1 MGIEYERGGF
11 YMFKIDLLNNIS
23 EKGLAVFSDKYE
35 YRADMAEAD
44 GIMVR
49 SKEMKEMTL
58 PASVKAIARAGA
70 GVNNIPID
78 KCSEKGIVV
87 FNTPGANAN
96 GVKELVILGML
107 LASRKVVEGIAWA
120 KGLVGEGDK
129 VPDLIEKGKSKF
141 GGTEILGK
149 KLGVV
154 GLGAIGTMVA
164 NAAEGLGME
173 VWGYDPFLS
182 IEAAWRLSRN
192 TKKAPSLDKLL
203 SECDFISLHVPQN
216 KDTKGFINADKFAVM
231 KKGVVI
237 LNFAR
242 GGLVDTP
249 SLKKAVAD
257 GIVAC
262 YVTDFPDEEVIK
274 TDKVIAIP
282 HLGASTEES
291 EENCAI
297 MAAMQLMEY
306 LENGNIKNSVNFPE
320 SFLDRS
326 GNQRLTISN
335 QNLPGMIEKI
345 THFLAENK
353 INIADMINKSRGNIA
368 YNIIDVDGTID
379 AALVKKIASA
389 EGVLA
394 VRLI

>member
-1 MGIEYERGGF
+1 MYR
-11 YMFKIDLLNNIS
+11 IDLLNKIS
-23 EKGLAVFSDKYE
+23 KKGLNLFTDKYE
-35 YRADMAEAD
+35 YRTDIPDPD

-49 SKEMKEMTL
+49 SKEMKDMPL

-107 LASRKVVEGIAWA
+107 LAARNVAEGLAWC

-129 VPDLIEKGKSKF
+129 VPDLIEKGKAKF
-141 GGTEILGK
+141 VGTEILGK

-164 NAAEGLGME
+164 NTAEGLGME

-192 TKKAPSLDKLL
+192 TKKSPSLDKLL
-203 SECDFISLHVPQN
+203 SECDFISIHVPQN

-231 KKGVVI
+231 KKGVVV

-249 SLKKAVAD
+249 SLKKAIAD

-297 MAAMQLMEY
+297 MATLQLMDF

-320 SFLDRS
+320 CALERS
-326 GNQRLTISN
+326 DKARLTISN
-335 QNLPGMIEKI
+335 KNEPGMIEKI
-345 THFLAENK
+345 TRMLADNK
-353 INIADMINKSRGNIA
+353 LNIADMINKSKGNIA
-368 YNIIDVDGTID
+368 YNIIDIDGEISND
-379 AALVKKIASA
+379 LVKKISSA
-389 EGVLA
+389 EGIIG
-394 VRLI
+394 VRAL

>member
-1 MGIEYERGGF
+1 MYR
-11 YMFKIDLLNNIS
+11 IDLLNKIS
-23 EKGLAVFSDKYE
+23 EKGLSLFTPNYE
-35 YRADMAEAD
+35 YREGIADAD
-44 GIMVR
+44 GILVR
-49 SKEMKEMTL
+49 SKEMKDMAL

-96 GVKELVILGML
+96 GVKELVILGMI
-107 LASRKVVEGIAWA
+107 LAARHVADGIAWA

-141 GGTEILGK
+141 VGTEIQGK
-149 KLGVV
+149 TLGVV

-164 NAAEGLGME
+164 NAAESLGME
-173 VWGYDPFLS
+173 VMGYDPFLS
-182 IEAAWRLSRN
+182 IEAAWKLSR
-192 TKKAPSLDKLL
+192 TIKKAPSLDRLL
-203 SECDFISLHVPQN
+203 AECDYISLHVPQN
-216 KDTKGFINADKFAVM
+216 KDTKGFINADKFAIM

-242 GGLVDTP
+242 GGLVDTA

-257 GIVAC
+257 GIVGC

-274 TDKVIAIP
+274 TNNVIAIP

-291 EENCAI
+291 EENCAV
-297 MAAMQLMEY
+297 MAALQLMDF

-320 SFLDRS
+320 CILDRT
-326 GNQRLTISN
+326 GKKRITISN
-335 QNLPGMIEKI
+335 TNTPGMIEKI
-345 THFLAENK
+345 TKLMAENQL
-353 INIADMINKSRGNIA
+353 NIADMINKSRGNLA
-368 YNIIDVDGTID
+368 YNIIDVEGEINGDL
-379 AALVKKIASA
+379 AKKISA
-389 EGVLA
+389 TEGVIG
-394 VRLI
+394 VRVL

>member
-1 MGIEYERGGF
+1 MYR
-11 YMFKIDLLNNIS
+11 IDLLNKIS
-23 EKGLAVFSDKYE
+23 EKGLSLFTEKYE
-35 YRADMAEAD
+35 YRTDIPDPD
-44 GIMVR
+44 GILVR
-49 SKEMKEMTL
+49 SKEMKEMVL
-58 PASVKAIARAGA
+58 PSNLKAIARAGA

-107 LASRKVVEGIAWA
+107 LASRKVVEGINWA
-120 KGLVGEGDK
+120 KSLVGEGDK
-129 VPDLIEKGKSKF
+129 VPDMIEKGKSKF
-141 GGTEILGK
+141 GGTEIMGK

-164 NAAEGLGME
+164 NTAESMGME

-192 TKKAPSLDKLL
+192 TKKASSLDKLL
-203 SECDFISLHVPQN
+203 SECDFITIHVPQN
-216 KDTKGFINADKFAVM
+216 KDTRGFINSDKFAVM

-242 GGLVDTP
+242 GGLVDTQ

-257 GIVAC
+257 GIVGC

-297 MAAMQLMEY
+297 MAAMQLMDF

-320 SFLDRS
+320 CSLDRS
-326 GNQRLTISN
+326 DKSRLTITN
-335 QNLPGMIEKI
+335 KNEPGMIEKI
-345 THFLAENK
+345 TRLLADNK
-353 INIADMINKSRGNIA
+353 LNIADMINKSKGNIA
-368 YNIIDVDGTID
+368 YNIIDVESDINADLVTKIQSIDG
-379 AALVKKIASA
+379 V
-389 EGVLA
+389 VN
-394 VRLI
+394 VRML

>member
-1 MGIEYERGGF
+1 MYR
-11 YMFKIDLLNNIS
+11 IDLLNKIS
-23 EKGLAVFSDKYE
+23 KKGLSLFTEKYE
-35 YRADMAEAD
+35 YRADIPDPD
-44 GIMVR
+44 GILVR

-58 PASVKAIARAGA
+58 PSSLKAIARAGA

-78 KCSEKGIVV
+78 KCSDKGLVV

-107 LASRKVVEGIAWA
+107 MASRKVVEGIIWA

-149 KLGVV
+149 KLGLV

-192 TKKAPSLDKLL
+192 TKKAPNLDKLL

-249 SLKKAVAD
+249 SLKKAIAD

-262 YVTDFPDEEVIK
+262 YVTDFPDEEIIK
-274 TDKVIAIP
+274 TDKVISIP

-297 MAAMQLMEY
+297 MAAKQLMDF

-320 SFLDRS
+320 CALDRS
-326 GNQRLTISN
+326 GKARLTISN
-335 QNLPGMIEKI
+335 KNEPGMIGKI
-345 THFLAENK
+345 THLLADNK
-353 INIADMINKSRGNIA
+353 LNIADMINKSKGTLA
-368 YNIIDVDGTID
+368 YNIIDLEGDINTD
-379 AALVKKIASA
+379 LVKKIQSID
-389 EGVLA
+389 GVVA
-394 VRLI
+394 VRVL

>member
-1 MGIEYERGGF
+1 MYR
-11 YMFKIDLLNNIS
+11 IDLLNKIS
-23 EKGLAVFSDKYE
+23 GKGLSLFTEKYE
-35 YRADMAEAD
+35 YRTDIPDPD

-58 PASVKAIARAGA
+58 PPSLKAIARAGA

-107 LASRKVVEGIAWA
+107 LSSRKVVEGITWA
-120 KGLVGEGDK
+120 KSLVGEGDK
-129 VPDLIEKGKSKF
+129 VPDMIEKGKSKF

-164 NAAEGLGME
+164 NTAEGLGME

-192 TKKAPSLDKLL
+192 TKKASSLDKLL
-203 SECDFISLHVPQN
+203 SECDFITIHVPQN
-216 KDTKGFINADKFAVM
+216 KDTKGFMNADKFAVM

-249 SLKKAVAD
+249 SLKKAIAD

-274 TDKVIAIP
+274 MDNVIGIP

-297 MAAMQLMEY
+297 MAAMQLMEF

-320 SFLDRS
+320 CALDRS
-326 GNQRLTISN
+326 DKSRITISN
-335 QNLPGMIEKI
+335 KNEPGMIEKI
-345 THFLAENK
+345 TRLLSDNK
-353 INIADMINKSRGNIA
+353 LNIADMINKSKGSIA
-368 YNIIDVDGTID
+368 YNIIDLEGDISPD
-379 AALVKKIASA
+379 LIKKIQSID
-389 EGVLA
+389 GVVA
-394 VRLI
+394 VRVL

>member
-1 MGIEYERGGF
+1 MYR
-11 YMFKIDLLNNIS
+11 IDLLNKIS
-23 EKGLAVFSDKYE
+23 EKGLSIFTDKYE
-35 YRADMAEAD
+35 YRADMPDPD

-58 PASVKAIARAGA
+58 PTSVKAIARAGA

-96 GVKELVILGML
+96 GVKELVILGMIM
-107 LASRKVVEGIAWA
+107 AARNAADGIFWA

-141 GGTEILGK
+141 VGTEIQGK
-149 KLGVV
+149 TLGVV

-164 NAAEGLGME
+164 NAAESLGME

-182 IEAAWRLSRN
+182 IEAAWKLSR
-192 TKKAPSLDKLL
+192 TIKKAPNLDRLFAE
-203 SECDFISLHVPQN
+203 SDYITLHVPQN
-216 KDTKGFINADKFAVM
+216 KDTKGFVNSSKFAIM
-231 KKGVVI
+231 KKGVVL

-242 GGLVDTP
+242 GGLVDTVA
-249 SLKKAVAD
+249 LKKAIAD
-257 GIVAC
+257 GIVRC

-274 TDKVIAIP
+274 TEKVIAIP

-297 MAAMQLMEY
+297 MAALQLMDFM
-306 LENGNIKNSVNFPE
+306 ENGNIKNSVNFPE
-320 SFLDRS
+320 CNLDRN
-326 GNQRLTISN
+326 GKKRITITN
-335 QNLPGMIEKI
+335 QNMPGMIEKI
-345 THFLAENK
+345 TKMLAENK
-353 INIADMINKSRGNIA
+353 LNVANMINKSKGNLA
-368 YNIIDVDGTID
+368 YNIIDLEGEVGEG
-379 AALVKKIASA
+379 LVKKIQSID
-389 EGVLA
+389 GVVA
-394 VRLI
+394 VRVL

>member
-1 MGIEYERGGF
+1 MYR
-11 YMFKIDLLNNIS
+11 IDLLNKIS
-23 EKGLAVFSDKYE
+23 EKGLSLFTEKYE
-35 YRADMAEAD
+35 YRTDMPDPD
-44 GIMVR
+44 GILVR

-58 PASVKAIARAGA
+58 PSSLKAIARAGA

-96 GVKELVILGML
+96 GVKELVILGMI
-107 LASRKVVEGIAWA
+107 LAARHIADGITWA

-129 VPDLIEKGKSKF
+129 VPDLIEKGKAKF
-141 GGTEILGK
+141 VGTEIQGK
-149 KLGVV
+149 TLGVV

-164 NAAEGLGME
+164 NAAESLGME
-173 VWGYDPFLS
+173 VMGYDPFLS

-192 TKKAPSLDKLL
+192 TKKAASLDKLL
-203 SECDFISLHVPQN
+203 AECDYITIHVPQN
-216 KDTKGFINADKFAVM
+216 KDTKGFINTDKFAIM
-231 KKGVVI
+231 KKGVVL

-257 GIVAC
+257 GIVGR

-291 EENCAI
+291 EENCAFMAVKQI
-297 MAAMQLMEY
+297 MDF

-320 SFLDRS
+320 CFLDRS
-326 GNQRLTISN
+326 GKQRITIC
-335 QNLPGMIEKI
+335 NLNTPGMIEKI
-345 THFLAENK
+345 THFMADNK
-353 INIADMINKSRGNIA
+353 LNIADMINKSRGNVA
-368 YNIIDVDGTID
+368 YNIIDIDGEIAD
-379 AALVKKIASA
+379 DLVKKIKAA
-389 EGVLA
+389 EGVLG
-394 VRLI
+394 VRVL

>member
-1 MGIEYERGGF
+1 MYR
-11 YMFKIDLLNNIS
+11 IDLLNKIS
-23 EKGLAVFSDKYE
+23 KKGLSVFTDKYE
-35 YRADMAEAD
+35 YRADISDPD

-58 PASVKAIARAGA
+58 PSSVKAIARAGA

-96 GVKELVILGML
+96 GVKELVIAGMI
-107 LASRKVVEGIAWA
+107 LAARHVVDGIIWA
-120 KGLVGEGDK
+120 KGLIGQGDK
-129 VPDLIEKGKSKF
+129 VPDLIEKGKAQF
-141 GGTEILGK
+141 VGTEIQGK
-149 KLGVV
+149 TLGVV

-164 NAAEGLGME
+164 NAAEALGME
-173 VWGYDPFLS
+173 VMGYDPFLS

-192 TKKAPSLDKLL
+192 TKKAPSLERLL
-203 SECDFISLHVPQN
+203 SSSDYITLHVPQN
-216 KDTKGFINADKFAVM
+216 KDTKGFISSDKFAVM
-231 KKGVVI
+231 KKGVVL

-242 GGLVDTP
+242 GGLVDTAA
-249 SLKKAVAD
+249 LKKAIAD
-257 GIVAC
+257 GIVSC

-297 MAAMQLMEY
+297 MAALQLMDF

-320 SFLDRS
+320 CFLDRS
-326 GNQRLTISN
+326 GKKRITISN
-335 QNLPGMIEKI
+335 QNTPGMIEKI
-345 THFLAENK
+345 TGLLAENNL
-353 INIADMINKSRGNIA
+353 NIADMINKSKGNLA
-368 YNIIDVDGTID
+368 YNIIDLEGDIGEDLVGKIKTI
-379 AALVKKIASA
+379 
-389 EGVLA
+389 EGVIN
-394 VRLI
+394 VRVL

>member
-1 MGIEYERGGF
+1 MYR
-11 YMFKIDLLNNIS
+11 IDLLNKIS
-23 EKGLAVFSDKYE
+23 KKGLSLFTEKYE
-35 YRADMAEAD
+35 YRTDIPDPD
-44 GIMVR
+44 GILVR
-49 SKEMKEMTL
+49 SKEMKEMSL
-58 PASVKAIARAGA
+58 PSNLKAIARAGA

-107 LASRKVVEGIAWA
+107 LASRKVTEGISWA

-154 GLGAIGTMVA
+154 GLGAIGTIVA
-164 NAAEGLGME
+164 NTAEGLGME
-173 VWGYDPFLS
+173 VWGYDPYMS

-192 TKKAPSLDKLL
+192 TKRAASMDKLL
-203 SECDFISLHVPQN
+203 SECDFISLHAPLN
-216 KDTKGFINADKFAVM
+216 KDTRGSINADEFAVM
-231 KKGVVI
+231 KKGAVL

-242 GGLVDTP
+242 RELVNTAD
-249 SLKKAVAD
+249 LQKAVTD
-257 GIVAC
+257 GIVSC
-262 YVTDFPDEEVIK
+262 YVTDFPDEALIK
-274 TDKVIAIP
+274 MDKCIAIP

-297 MAAMQLMEY
+297 MAAMQLMDF

-320 SFLDRS
+320 CFLDRS
-326 GNQRLTISN
+326 GKQRITISN
-335 QNLPGMIEKI
+335 KNTP
-345 THFLAENK
+345 
-353 INIADMINKSRGNIA
+353 
-368 YNIIDVDGTID
+368 
-379 AALVKKIASA
+379 
-389 EGVLA
+389 
-394 VRLI
+394 

>member
-1 MGIEYERGGF
+1 MYR
-11 YMFKIDLLNNIS
+11 IDLLNKIS
-23 EKGLAVFSDKYE
+23 EKGLSLFSDKYE
-35 YRADMAEAD
+35 YRTDIPDPD
-44 GIMVR
+44 GILVR
-49 SKEMKEMTL
+49 SKEMKDMTL
-58 PASVKAIARAGA
+58 PSSLKAIARAGA

-107 LASRKVVEGIAWA
+107 MACRNVVEGIAWA

-141 GGTEILGK
+141 AGTEIMGK

-164 NAAEGLGME
+164 NTAEGLGME

-203 SECDFISLHVPQN
+203 AECDFVTLHVPQN
-216 KDTKGFINADKFAVM
+216 KDTKGFMNAEKFTVM
-231 KKGVVI
+231 KKGTVL

-249 SLKKAVAD
+249 SLKKAIAD

-262 YVTDFPDEEVIK
+262 YVTDFPDEEIIK
-274 TDKVIAIP
+274 TEKVIPIP

-291 EENCAI
+291 EENCAV
-297 MAAMQLMEY
+297 MAAMQLMDF

-320 SFLDRS
+320 CSLERS
-326 GNQRLTISN
+326 DKARLTISN
-335 QNLPGMIEKI
+335 KNEPGMIEKI
-345 THFLAENK
+345 TRLLADNK
-353 INIADMINKSRGNIA
+353 INIADMINKSKGNLA
-368 YNIIDVDGTID
+368 YNIIDVDGD
-379 AALVKKIASA
+379 VKPDLTDKIKSI
-389 EGVLA
+389 EGVVG
-394 VRLI
+394 VRVL

>member
-1 MGIEYERGGF
+1 MYR
-11 YMFKIDLLNNIS
+11 IDLLNKIS
-23 EKGLAVFSDKYE
+23 EKGLNLFSDKYE
-35 YRADMAEAD
+35 YRTDIPDPD
-44 GIMVR
+44 GILVR
-49 SKEMKEMTL
+49 SKEMKDMTL
-58 PASVKAIARAGA
+58 PSSLKAIARAGA

-107 LASRKVVEGIAWA
+107 MACRNVVGGITWA

-141 GGTEILGK
+141 AGTELMGK

-164 NAAEGLGME
+164 NTAESLGME

-203 SECDFISLHVPQN
+203 AECDFVTLHVPQN
-216 KDTKGFINADKFAVM
+216 KDTKGFMNSEKFAVM
-231 KKGVVI
+231 KKGTVI

-249 SLKKAVAD
+249 SLKKAIAD

-274 TDKVIAIP
+274 TDKVIPIP

-291 EENCAI
+291 EENCAV
-297 MAAMQLMEY
+297 MAAMQLMDF

-320 SFLDRS
+320 CSLERS
-326 GNQRLTISN
+326 DKTRLTISN
-335 QNLPGMIEKI
+335 KNEPGMIEKI
-345 THFLAENK
+345 TRMLADNK
-353 INIADMINKSRGNIA
+353 LNIADMINKSKGNIA
-368 YNIIDVDGTID
+368 YNIIDVEGDTNGD
-379 AALVKKIASA
+379 LVKKIQSLD
-389 EGVLA
+389 GIVA
-394 VRLI
+394 VRVI

>member
-1 MGIEYERGGF
+1 MYR
-11 YMFKIDLLNNIS
+11 IDLLNKIS
-23 EKGLAVFSDKYE
+23 KKGLNLFTQKYE
-35 YRADMAEAD
+35 YRTDIPDPD
-44 GIMVR
+44 GILVR
-49 SKEMKEMTL
+49 SKEMKDMTL
-58 PASVKAIARAGA
+58 PSSLKAIARAGA

-107 LASRKVVEGIAWA
+107 LASRKVVEGIVWT
-120 KGLVGEGDK
+120 KGLIGEGDK

-149 KLGVV
+149 KLGMV

-192 TKKAPSLDKLL
+192 TKKAPSLGKLL
-203 SECDFISLHVPQN
+203 SECDFITLHVPQN
-216 KDTKGFINADKFAVM
+216 KDTKGFINADKFAIM
-231 KKGVVI
+231 KKGAVL

-249 SLKKAVAD
+249 SLKKAIAD

-297 MAAMQLMEY
+297 MAAMQLMDF

-320 SFLDRS
+320 CTLERS
-326 GNQRLTISN
+326 DKARLTISN
-335 QNLPGMIEKI
+335 KNEPGMIEKI
-345 THFLAENK
+345 TRMLADNK
-353 INIADMINKSRGNIA
+353 LNIADMINKSKGNMA
-368 YNIIDVDGTID
+368 YNIIDLEGDIKSD
-379 AALVKKIASA
+379 LVKKIQSID
-389 EGVLA
+389 GVVT
-394 VRLI
+394 VRVL

>member
-1 MGIEYERGGF
+1 MY
-11 YMFKIDLLNNIS
+11 KIDLLNNIS
-23 EKGLAVFSDKYE
+23 EKGLSLFSEKYT
-35 YRADMAEAD
+35 YKADIPEPD
-44 GIMVR
+44 GILVR
-49 SKEMKEMTL
+49 SKEMKDMTL
-58 PASVKAIARAGA
+58 PPSVKAIARAGA

-96 GVKELVILGML
+96 GVKELVILGLL
-107 LASRKVVEGIAWA
+107 LASRKVTQGIIWT

-164 NAAEGLGME
+164 NTAEVLGME

-192 TKKAPSLDKLL
+192 TKRAASMDKLF
-203 SECDFISLHVPQN
+203 SECDFISLHAPLN
-216 KDTKGFINADKFAVM
+216 KDTRGYINAERFAVM
-231 KKGVVI
+231 KKGAVI

-242 GGLVDTP
+242 RELVNTAD
-249 SLKKAVAD
+249 LNKAIAD
-257 GIVAC
+257 GIVSC
-262 YVTDFPDEEVIK
+262 YVTDFPDEELIK
-274 TDKVIAIP
+274 MDKCIAIP

-297 MAAMQLMEY
+297 MAAMQLMDF

-320 SFLDRS
+320 CFLDRS
-326 GNQRLTISN
+326 GNKRLTISN
-335 QNLPGMIEKI
+335 QNSPGMIEKI
-345 THFLAENK
+345 THLFGDNK
-353 INIADMINKSRGNIA
+353 INIADMLNKSKGNVA
-368 YNIIDVDGTID
+368 YNIIDIDGDIKD
-379 AALVKKIASA
+379 DLLKKISSI
-389 EGVLA
+389 EGVIS
-394 VRLI
+394 VRVL

>member
-1 MGIEYERGGF
+1 MY
-11 YMFKIDLLNNIS
+11 KIDLLNNIS
-23 EKGLAVFSDKYE
+23 EKGLSLFTEKYE
-35 YRADMAEAD
+35 YLAGISEPD

-49 SKEMKEMTL
+49 SKEMKDMSL
-58 PASVKAIARAGA
+58 PSSIKAIARAGA

-96 GVKELVILGML
+96 GVKELVVLGML
-107 LASRKVVEGIAWA
+107 LASRKVTEGIAWA

-216 KDTKGFINADKFAVM
+216 KDTKGFINTDKFAVM
-231 KKGVVI
+231 KKGVVL

-249 SLKKAVAD
+249 SLKKAIAD
-257 GIVAC
+257 GIVSC
-262 YVTDFPDEEVIK
+262 YVTDFPNEEVIK
-274 TDKVIAIP
+274 ADKVIAIP

-297 MAAMQLMEY
+297 MAAMQLMDF

-320 SFLDRS
+320 SFLERS

-335 QNLPGMIEKI
+335 QNAPGMIEKI
-345 THFLAENK
+345 THLLADSK
-353 INIADMINKSRGNIA
+353 INIADMINKSKGNIA
-368 YNIIDVDGTID
+368 YNIIDIDGIVND
-379 AALVKKIASA
+379 DLIKKIESA
-389 EGVLA
+389 EGVIA
-394 VRLI
+394 VRVI

>member
-1 MGIEYERGGF
+1 MY
-11 YMFKIDLLNNIS
+11 KIDLLNNIS
-23 EKGLAVFSDKYE
+23 EKGLSLFTENYE
-35 YRADMAEAD
+35 YLAGISEPD
-44 GIMVR
+44 GILVR
-49 SKEMKEMTL
+49 SKEMKDMSL
-58 PASVKAIARAGA
+58 PSSVKAIARAGA

-78 KCSEKGIVV
+78 TCSGKGIVV

-107 LASRKVVEGIAWA
+107 LASRKVTEGISWA

-154 GLGAIGTMVA
+154 GLGAIGTIVA
-164 NAAEGLGME
+164 NTAEGLGME
-173 VWGYDPFLS
+173 VWGYDPYMS

-192 TKKAPSLDKLL
+192 TKRAASMDKLL
-203 SECDFISLHVPQN
+203 SECDFISLHAPLN
-216 KDTKGFINADKFAVM
+216 KDTRGSINADKFAVM
-231 KKGVVI
+231 KKGAVL

-242 GGLVDTP
+242 RELVNTAD
-249 SLKKAVAD
+249 LQKAVTD
-257 GIVAC
+257 GIVSC
-262 YVTDFPDEEVIK
+262 YVTDFPDEALIK
-274 TDKVIAIP
+274 MDKCIAIP

-297 MAAMQLMEY
+297 MAAMQLMDF

-320 SFLDRS
+320 SFLDRT

-335 QNLPGMIEKI
+335 QNSPGMIEKI
-345 THFLAENK
+345 THLLADSK
-353 INIADMINKSRGNIA
+353 INIADMINKSKGNIA
-368 YNIIDVDGTID
+368 YNIIDIDGSVNDDLI
-379 AALVKKIASA
+379 KKIRST
-389 EGVLA
+389 EGVIA
-394 VRLI
+394 VRML

>member
-1 MGIEYERGGF
+1 MYR
-11 YMFKIDLLNNIS
+11 IDLLNKIS
-23 EKGLAVFSDKYE
+23 KKGLSLFTDKYE
-35 YRADMAEAD
+35 YRADIPDPD
-44 GIMVR
+44 GILVR
-49 SKEMKEMTL
+49 SKEMKDMTL

-107 LASRKVVEGIAWA
+107 LAARNIAQGLAWC

-129 VPDLIEKGKSKF
+129 VPDLIEKGKAKF
-141 GGTEILGK
+141 VGTEILGK

-164 NAAEGLGME
+164 NTAESLGME

-203 SECDFISLHVPQN
+203 SECDFISIHVPQN

-231 KKGVVI
+231 KKGVVV

-249 SLKKAVAD
+249 SLKKAIAD

-297 MAAMQLMEY
+297 MAALQLMDF

-320 SFLDRS
+320 CSLERS
-326 GNQRLTISN
+326 EKARLTISN
-335 QNLPGMIEKI
+335 KNEPGMIEKI
-345 THFLAENK
+345 TRMLADNK
-353 INIADMINKSRGNIA
+353 LNIADMINKSKGNIA
-368 YNIIDVDGTID
+368 YNIIDLEGDINAD
-379 AALVKKIASA
+379 LVKKIQSIN
-389 EGVLA
+389 GVVA
-394 VRLI
+394 VRVL

>member
-1 MGIEYERGGF
+1 MYR
-11 YMFKIDLLNNIS
+11 IDLLNKIS
-23 EKGLAVFSDKYE
+23 EKGLSLFTEKYE
-35 YRADMAEAD
+35 YRTDIPDPD
-44 GIMVR
+44 GILVR

-58 PASVKAIARAGA
+58 PSNLKAIARAGA

-96 GVKELVILGML
+96 GVKELAILGML
-107 LASRKVVEGIAWA
+107 LASRNVVGGITWA

-149 KLGVV
+149 TLGVV
-154 GLGAIGTMVA
+154 GLGAIGTMLA
-164 NAAEGLGME
+164 NSAEALGME
-173 VWGYDPFLS
+173 VMGYDPFLS
-182 IEAAWRLSRN
+182 IEAAWKLSR
-192 TKKAPSLDKLL
+192 TIKKASSLERLL
-203 SECDFISLHVPQN
+203 AESDFITLHVPQN
-216 KDTKGFINADKFAVM
+216 KDTKGFMNSEKFAVM
-231 KKGVVI
+231 KKGAVL

-249 SLKKAVAD
+249 SLKKAID
-257 GIVAC
+257 EGIVSC

-274 TDKVIAIP
+274 TDKVIPIP

-297 MAAMQLMEY
+297 MAAMQLMDF

-320 SFLDRS
+320 CFLDRS
-326 GNQRLTISN
+326 GKQRITVTN
-335 QNLPGMIEKI
+335 TNTPGMIEKI
-345 THFLAENK
+345 THLLADNK
-353 INIADMINKSRGNIA
+353 LNIADMINKSKGNLA
-368 YNIIDVDGTID
+368 YNIIDTEGDINSD
-379 AALVKKIASA
+379 LVKKIQSI
-389 EGVLA
+389 EGVVA
-394 VRLI
+394 VRVL

>member
-1 MGIEYERGGF
+1 MYR
-11 YMFKIDLLNNIS
+11 IDLLNKIS
-23 EKGLAVFSDKYE
+23 EKGLSLFSDKYE
-35 YRADMAEAD
+35 YRTDIPDPD
-44 GIMVR
+44 GILVR
-49 SKEMKEMTL
+49 SKEMKDMTL
-58 PASVKAIARAGA
+58 PSSLKAIARAGA

-107 LASRKVVEGIAWA
+107 MACRNVVEGIAWA

-141 GGTEILGK
+141 AGTEIMGK

-164 NAAEGLGME
+164 NTAEGLGME

-203 SECDFISLHVPQN
+203 AECDFVTLHVPQN
-216 KDTKGFINADKFAVM
+216 KDTKGFMNAEKFAVM
-231 KKGVVI
+231 KKGTVL

-249 SLKKAVAD
+249 SLKKAIAD

-262 YVTDFPDEEVIK
+262 YVTDFPDEEIIK
-274 TDKVIAIP
+274 TEKVIPIP

-291 EENCAI
+291 EENCAV
-297 MAAMQLMEY
+297 MAAMQLMDF

-320 SFLDRS
+320 CSLERS
-326 GNQRLTISN
+326 DKARLTISN
-335 QNLPGMIEKI
+335 KNEPGMIEKI
-345 THFLAENK
+345 TRLLADNK
-353 INIADMINKSRGNIA
+353 INIADMINKSKGNLA
-368 YNIIDVDGTID
+368 YNIIDVDGD
-379 AALVKKIASA
+379 VKPDLTDKIKSI
-389 EGVLA
+389 EGVVG
-394 VRLI
+394 VRVL

>member
-1 MGIEYERGGF
+1 MYRV
-11 YMFKIDLLNNIS
+11 DLLNKIS
-23 EKGLAVFSDKYE
+23 EKGITLFTDKYE
-35 YRADMAEAD
+35 YRADIPDPD
-44 GIMVR
+44 GILVR
-49 SKEMKEMTL
+49 SKEMKDMDFPSSL
-58 PASVKAIARAGA
+58 KAIARAGA

-107 LASRKVVEGIAWA
+107 LASREVVEGIVWA

-149 KLGVV
+149 TLGVV
-154 GLGAIGTMVA
+154 GLGAIGTMIA

-192 TKKAPSLDKLL
+192 TKRAPSLDKLL
-203 SECDFISLHVPQN
+203 SESDFITLHVPQN

-249 SLKKAVAD
+249 SLKKAIAD

-262 YVTDFPDEEVIK
+262 YVTDFPDEEIIK

-297 MAAMQLMEY
+297 MAVMQLMDF

-320 SFLDRS
+320 SSLERS
-326 GNQRLTISN
+326 GKQRLIISN
-335 QNLPGMIEKI
+335 KNTPGMIERI
-345 THFLAENK
+345 THLLSESNL
-353 INIADMINKSRGNIA
+353 NISDMINKSKGNIA
-368 YNIIDVDGTID
+368 YNIIDLDCEVKDD
-379 AALVKKIASA
+379 LVKKIQSIDGIT
-389 EGVLA
+389 GVR
-394 VRLI
+394 VI